1 MSCFSRYHFP
11 ICCMLFLPVEYEVKL
26 LGVFDHIH
34 TVVVILIL
42 GDVLIDEEGLQSRL
56 TCAGTASQAH
66 GGVVAEA
73 KRQEVQH
80 VRTGSACGDE
90 YLSGDAVLDL
100 LSDGSRHAQ
109 LSRDNRRNSGCDTG
123 AGADVTVH
131 LRCLCILDRYGF
143 KRVQHVLANTVMEKS
158 DDGRFDPSNRAWA
171 EKQGVMPDAEHNFRF
186 AVDSHPAVV
195 NGFLHVVRDA
205 YSSLHLFEAEDCDT
219 IWQEL
224 KGKVLVMKPST
235 LKESYWS
242 QENQLWVATSGFG
255 CSPSA
260 VGRAVYATCLGD
272 GEDNVRWNRED
283 FLGVLKDELLPD
295 WAREQLDKL
304 NSGQKIGPV
313 DAGSVQVIS
322 RPKPVVL
329 NTHKRLL

>member
-1 MSCFSRYHFP
+1 MQHNYP
-11 ICCMLFLPVEYEVKL
+11 
-26 LGVFDHIH
+26 HIYPY
-34 TVVVILIL
+34 
-42 GDVLIDEEGLQSRL
+42 SF
-56 TCAGTASQAH
+56 
-66 GGVVAEA
+66 AEA
-73 KRQEVQH
+73 NKLNEVSQW
-80 VRTGSACGDE
+80 VDSQVQNIMCKEAIEEAIRVNFDGFR
-90 YLSGDAVLDL
+90 LSTDCVQD
-100 LSDGSRHAQ
+100 
-109 LSRDNRRNSGCDTG
+109 
-123 AGADVTVH
+123 
-131 LRCLCILDRYGF
+131 ILDRYGF

-313 DAGSVQVIS
+313 DAGAVQVMQ
-322 RPKPVVL
+322 
-329 NTHKRLL
+329 